1 MQKIPSPKEPRPKV
15 PEKPKEKPSIF
26 GERGYVESSFLSKE
40 LKKDEYY
47 EKLGLP
53 REKREKLGETWK
65 EVAKR
70 LFGELIEKTG
80 EDRLKL
86 QSLINELKNPG
97 SSSFLEVRE
106 SAKKIREEIGG
117 SEEKTKK
124 FVEFLKE
131 KFGL

>member
-1 MQKIPSPKEPRPKV
+1 MQKVPPPKNLKPKA
-15 PEKPKEKPSIF
+15 PEKPSPF
-26 GERGYVESSFLSKE
+26 GERGWVESSFLSKE

-65 EVAKR
+65 EVAR
-70 LFGELIEKTG
+70 RVFGELIEKTE
-80 EDRLKL
+80 EDRLRL

-97 SSSFLEVRE
+97 SSSYSEVRE
-106 SAKKIREEIGG
+106 AAKKLREEIGEFK
-117 SEEKTKK
+117 SKK
-124 FVEFLKE
+124 LAQILKE